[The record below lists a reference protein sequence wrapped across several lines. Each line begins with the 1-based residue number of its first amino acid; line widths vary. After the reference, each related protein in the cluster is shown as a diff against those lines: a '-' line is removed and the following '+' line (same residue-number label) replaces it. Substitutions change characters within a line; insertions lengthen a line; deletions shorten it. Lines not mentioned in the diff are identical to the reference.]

1 MKKTAFGT
9 FVPVA
14 VAISALGVALVAVV
28 ARPVGAAPPAKV
40 DSVQLSPKQPLQVKL
55 LPVFGQAGGTT
66 VGKIFTVPAG
76 KRFVIEDIAVF
87 ARTRTDSQR
96 FMVFVTLHTAND
108 VFPPEA
114 AAFAGGLYPIP
125 LADAG
130 LVESDGTRSHVGSR
144 SVHLYADSGTDVHA
158 TLERQTI
165 VNDGADFAHV
175 TLSGY
180 LVDVP

>member
-1 MKKTAFGT
+1 MKTRAFGT

-28 ARPVGAAPPAKV
+28 ARPVGAAPPTKV
-40 DSVQLSPKQPLQVKL
+40 DSVQQSPQHPLQVKL
-55 LPVFGQAGGTT
+55 LPIFGQAGGTE

-76 KRFVIEDIAVF
+76 KRFIIEDIAVF
-87 ARTRTDSQR
+87 ARTMTESQR
-96 FMVFVTLHTAND
+96 FMAFVTLHTAND

-114 AAFAGGLYPIP
+114 PAFAGGLYPIP

-130 LVESDGTRSHVGSR
+130 LVESDGTRTQVGSR
-144 SVHLYADSGTDVHA
+144 SVRLYADPGTDVQA

-165 VNDGADFAHV
+165 VNDGADFAQV

-180 LVDVP
+180 LVDLP